1 MIFATAFVVH
11 RAYSAG
17 RSAAWSRNFG
27 IALVGGFVVFSAYHC
42 WTDELLV
49 HFLLFGGMTLAVW
62 WKTRR
67 LVRERRIR
75 AKTESGDG
83 DAKLAKLKSL
93 VRVGARKFVTC
104 WCWV

>member
-1 MIFATAFVVH
+1 
-11 RAYSAG
+11 
-17 RSAAWSRNFG
+17 
-27 IALVGGFVVFSAYHC
+27 
-42 WTDELLV
+42 
-49 HFLLFGGMTLAVW
+49 MTLAVW

-93 VRVGARKFVTC
+93 VRVGALCSAVGYALWNVDMYFCEPLIGARRAVGQPLGYLLELHG
-104 WCWV
+104 W